1 MISDSRVLFF
11 FYRVFLVCFD
21 GHLNWRSGLEA
32 NLLPLLIH
40 ERIFN
45 ADSSIQLLCILYD
58 DWTTEFAK
66 SLVKPVDI
74 LPRDAEPTT
83 DFCIAHR
90 GLMEQTGNVG
100 IFAPVFLFVHH
111 CSATN
116 VNELL
121 RETHYP
127 PSVIFPLLLRN
138 VRYRTFA
145 EDVRFSLHGA
155 RLVPICAEGIR
166 QLCEKVLA
174 AQNDI
179 ALQKA
184 LSELQAALQEYS
196 QNTKDGTKTFRSK
209 DDAA

>member
-1 MISDSRVLFF
+1 MSGYLLRYFSSFII
-11 FYRVFLVCFD
+11 
-21 GHLNWRSGLEA
+21 RS
-32 NLLPLLIH
+32 
-40 ERIFN
+40 
-45 ADSSIQLLCILYD
+45 
-58 DWTTEFAK
+58 
-66 SLVKPVDI
+66 
-74 LPRDAEPTT
+74 
-83 DFCIAHR
+83 
-90 GLMEQTGNVG
+90 
-100 IFAPVFLFVHH
+100 AP
-111 CSATN
+111 N

-121 RETHYP
+121 RETHYTA
-127 PSVIFPLLLRN
+127 SVIFPLLLRN

-174 AQNDI
+174 AQNEI

-184 LSELQAALQEYS
+184 LSELQTAVQEYS